1 MRLLLIAV
9 PLTLAASPALAAQLS
24 GALEQAV
31 KDPEYMET
39 VKRLTYQPVFLGP
52 EGLRQMAKSFET
64 EIGPKLES
72 AFPVKK

>member
-1 MRLLLIAV
+1 MRWLRRHFRRILALISSYAV
-9 PLTLAASPALAAQLS
+9 GNA
-24 GALEQAV
+24 
-31 KDPEYMET
+31 
-39 VKRLTYQPVFLGP
+39 VFLGP